1 LDTGTGNLDASSRGE
16 NEGRLDSWKR
26 IAAYLKRDVS
36 TVQRWERRE
45 SMPVHRHLH
54 DKQGSVFAFRSEL
67 DAWWQ
72 GRRDDL
78 SGDERAASD
87 EAALASSREFTT
99 IAATRRR
106 PRGPALAVLVAAL
119 TAVAAIVWYAAQSE
133 VFWRSPL
140 ADAKFTPVTDF
151 SGDHEAAAISRDG
164 KHLAFIAERDGK
176 VDAWLS
182 AINSGRYRN
191 LTDGGAGELINPATR
206 TLGFSTDSQSVFVW
220 TRHSEASRPAEVSI
234 LSAPVSG
241 GGPLQPYLAG
251 AAELD
256 SSHDGKRIVYH
267 TTAPGDPLFIH
278 DLSAPT
284 GTVDRRIYA
293 AADGVHCHF
302 PIWSPDDAYIYFVRG
317 VPPEEWDIWRVR
329 ASGADLERITAHNSR
344 VAYPVLLDARTL
356 LYLADDA
363 DRDGPWLYAMDVMHR
378 VPHQISRGVET
389 YTSLSA
395 SADGLHL
402 AVTVANR
409 RTSIWRMK
417 LDNGT
422 NAVAEAPEL
431 VSPNGS
437 SARFAGQGIIYTAE
451 AANGQHLWKSENH
464 SRSEIWNAA
473 PGRITGA
480 PAISVDRRRIAV
492 PVEEA
497 GRSKLYVMDAEGSH
511 ARVVADSLEL
521 RGNPEWAPDGQSV
534 VISALHDG
542 KPSLM
547 RVFVDG
553 AAPIAFTS
561 EYSIDPAWSPDG
573 KFVVYTGSDVG
584 TTFPLRAVAADGH
597 PYPFPGIMLSR
608 GARRIS
614 FLPNSQALAIL
625 TGGIGHKNLSMLD
638 LQTGA
643 QRTLAELPPGFNI
656 RDFDISDDGS
666 ELVFERVEG
675 NSYAALIER

>member
-1 LDTGTGNLDASSRGE
+1 MDPGNGNPDASTRGE
-16 NEGRLDSWKR
+16 NEDRLDSWKR
-26 IAAYLKRDVS
+26 IAVYLKRDVS

-72 GRRDDL
+72 GR
-78 SGDERAASD
+78 SGDLAGDEHVAQD
-87 EAALASSREFTT
+87 EAAQPPGGEPAAVETT
-99 IAATRRR
+99 GLRARR
-106 PRGPALAVLVAAL
+106 PGLLALVVAIPVL
-119 TAVAAIVWYAAQSE
+119 AAIAWFAVQSDL
-133 VFWRSPL
+133 FWRNPL
-140 ADAKFTPVTDF
+140 AEAKFTPVTDF
-151 SGDHEAAAISRDG
+151 SGDHETAAISRDG
-164 KHLAFIAERDGK
+164 KQLAFIAEREGK
-176 VDAWLS
+176 VDAWLG

-191 LTDGGAGELINPATR
+191 LTNGEFGELINPATR
-206 TLGFSTDSQSVFVW
+206 TLGFSADSQSLFVW
-220 TRHSEASRPAEVSI
+220 TRHSEGSRPAEVSI
-234 LSAPVSG
+234 LTVPVSG
-241 GGPLQPYLAG
+241 GSLQPYLAG

-256 SSHDGKRIVYH
+256 SSHDGKHIVYH
-267 TTAPGDPLFIH
+267 TTAPGDPLFVR
-278 DLSAPT
+278 DLSAPS

-293 AADGVHCHF
+293 APDGVHCHF
-302 PIWSPDDAYIYFVRG
+302 PVWSPDDAYIYFVRG
-317 VPPEEWDIWRVR
+317 VPPDEWDIWRVR

-356 LYLADDA
+356 LYLADDEE
-363 DRDGPWLYAMDVMHR
+363 RDGPWLYAMDVMHR
-378 VPHQISRGVET
+378 VPHQISLGVET
-389 YTSLSA
+389 YTSLAA

-402 AVTVANR
+402 AATVANR

-417 LDNGT
+417 LDNGA

-437 SARFAGQGIIYTAE
+437 SARFAEQGIVYVAE
-451 AANGQHLWKSENH
+451 SANGQRLWKSENQ

-473 PGRITGA
+473 PGRISGA
-480 PAISVDRRRIAV
+480 PAVSADRRRIAV

-497 GRSKLYVMDAEGSH
+497 GRSKLYVMDADGSH

-521 RGNPEWAPDGQSV
+521 RGSPDWAPDGQSV
-534 VISALHDG
+534 VMSALHEG
-542 KPSLM
+542 KPNLT
-547 RVFVDG
+547 RVFLDG
-553 AAPIAFTS
+553 TAPISLTS

-584 TTFPLRAVAADGH
+584 TTFPLRAATADGH
-597 PYPFPGIMLSR
+597 PYPLPGIMLSR

-614 FLPNSQALAIL
+614 FLSNSQSLAIL
-625 TGGIGHKNLSMLD
+625 TGGIGHKSLSLLD

-656 RDFDISDDGS
+656 RDFDISDDAS
-666 ELVFERVEG
+666 ELMLERVEG